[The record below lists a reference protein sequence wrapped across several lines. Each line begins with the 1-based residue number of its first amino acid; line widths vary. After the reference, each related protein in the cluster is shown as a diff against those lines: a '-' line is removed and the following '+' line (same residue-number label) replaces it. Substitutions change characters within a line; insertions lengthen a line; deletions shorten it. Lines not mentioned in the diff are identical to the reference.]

1 MHWYKKI
8 IKAGPLREEIVYKSI
23 RKINKPHSSRCLGR
37 KSKSSEKQ
45 RLRNL
50 MECKRRVQR
59 LICNNFTT
67 KDLYITL
74 TFREDISD
82 EDCQREFTNFVRRCK
97 NYCKKHMNKDF
108 KYIGCTQRG
117 EKKGRW
123 HAHVV
128 ISYIEF
134 NILRDKLWKKGGIK
148 IEGLYEDG
156 AYERLAKYITSEKT
170 GKRQMKQSRNL
181 VKPTERVI
189 ELSSTAAI
197 VRRIKK
203 GQAMKQ
209 PKGYLPLLDQ
219 CYTHINDITGESV
232 RMVYI
237 NNDFLYG
244 GGRYG
249 SE

>member
-1 MHWYKKI
+1 
-8 IKAGPLREEIVYKSI
+8 
-23 RKINKPHSSRCLGR
+23 
-37 KSKSSEKQ
+37 
-45 RLRNL
+45 

-82 EDCQREFTNFVRRCK
+82 EECKRQFTNFVRRCRD
-97 NYCKKHMNKDF
+97 YCKKNNTEF

-123 HAHVV
+123 HAHLV
-128 ISYIEF
+128 ISYIDF
-134 NILRDKLWKKGGIK
+134 NILRNRLWKNGGIK

-170 GKRQMKQSRNL
+170 GKRQMKQSKNL
-181 VKPTERVI
+181 KKPEEKVF
-189 ELSSTAAI
+189 ELSPTAAI
-197 VRRIKK
+197 VRRIKR
-203 GQAMKQ
+203 GEALKQ
-209 PKGYLPLLDQ
+209 PKGYLPLLNQ

-237 NNDFLYG
+237 KNDFLKYG

-249 SE
+249 NQ